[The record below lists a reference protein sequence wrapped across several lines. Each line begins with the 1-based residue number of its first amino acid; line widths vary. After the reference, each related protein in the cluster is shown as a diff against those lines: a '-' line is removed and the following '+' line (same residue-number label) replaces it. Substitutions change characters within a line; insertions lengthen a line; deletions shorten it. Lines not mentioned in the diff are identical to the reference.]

1 MAQQRDPPL
10 DANGAHDLHVSP
22 NLMPTREW
30 LKKLKGRSP
39 FVTKILDQPKLFV
52 FGTEDELRALK

>member
-1 MAQQRDPPL
+1 MT
-10 DANGAHDLHVSP
+10 
-22 NLMPTREW
+22 TREW
-30 LKKLKGRSP
+30 QKKLKNKSP